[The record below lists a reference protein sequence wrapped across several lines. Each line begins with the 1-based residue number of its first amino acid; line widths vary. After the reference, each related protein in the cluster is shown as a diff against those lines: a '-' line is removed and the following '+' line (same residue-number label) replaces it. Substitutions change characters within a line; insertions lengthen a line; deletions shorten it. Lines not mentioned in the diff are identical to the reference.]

1 MSSTMDCRL
10 GVTLAEGVSEWG
22 FAGGVEGHSFAV
34 DGVTGSLRRR
44 SNTGVIT

>member
-22 FAGGVEGHSFAV
+22 FAGGVEGALVRSRRGDRFA
-34 DGVTGSLRRR
+34 TQAE
-44 SNTGVIT
+44 